1 MKSYKVTYE
10 RDEDGWWVATVQG
23 LRGIHTQGRT
33 IGEARH
39 RIREAL
45 ALEIGRK
52 AETAELKDDVKLPID
67 VRRLIWEAIKRRVR
81 AEAEKKKAQESQVE
95 AIRRLKELHLS
106 VRDTSELLGLSH
118 QRIQQ
123 LIEKNKEAAA

>member
-67 VRRLIWEAIKRRVR
+67 VRRVIWEAIKRRV
-81 AEAEKKKAQESQVE
+81 A
-95 AIRRLKELHLS
+95 
-106 VRDTSELLGLSH
+106 GGG
-118 QRIQQ
+118 
-123 LIEKNKEAAA
+123 